1 MESLRERLIRYK
13 QEKRA
18 MVAFNIDCLEIYQA
32 VEEVVVETKMPC
44 MVQLS
49 PGEDEFVKAER
60 LLMLVKKARLEG
72 LPIYTNMDHGKDI
85 RRLEF
90 LVRLGF
96 DMVHFDGSTADYESN
111 INLSQ
116 YFVNKIRAINPEILV
131 EVEFNKIKAVGEA
144 IDPESLTKVEEAKD
158 FMNRSGAEML
168 AVSIGNLHGVN
179 INSPER
185 LDLELLKKIAGV
197 LPDKFLAMHGG
208 SGIDQVQLK
217 EAIKMG
223 IVKINVN
230 TDLRLAF
237 RKGMIKGLAENKG
250 DKVYEWM
257 MGAVEEVK
265 RVVRE
270 RLLNG
275 ASR

>member
-1 MESLRERLIRYK
+1 
-13 QEKRA
+13 
-18 MVAFNIDCLEIYQA
+18 
-32 VEEVVVETKMPC
+32 
-44 MVQLS
+44 
-49 PGEDEFVKAER
+49 
-60 LLMLVKKARLEG
+60 
-72 LPIYTNMDHGKDI
+72 
-85 RRLEF
+85 
-90 LVRLGF
+90 
-96 DMVHFDGSTADYESN
+96 MVHFDGSTADYESN

-257 MGAVEEVK
+257 RGAVEEVK

>member
-257 MGAVEEVK
+257 RGAVEEVK